1 MATLGQKPTIWC
13 DIITDT
19 GGFTVVDN
27 SGPQQCL
34 FWTDVWGPDLASPP
48 IPPVVV
54 GEIQSLYFGFNGTLR
69 TDDFYNKL
77 VPVIRPL
84 NAFTISKVGLVANVA
99 PVELVIQDSIIV
111 GVYRNDVKEGEA
123 ALQTNQTEITI
134 ILDPVIEVASN
145 DRIRVAVERV
155 GEDFAGIG
163 LGVTLSGQ

>member
-1 MATLGQKPTIWC
+1 
-13 DIITDT
+13 
-19 GGFTVVDN
+19 
-27 SGPQQCL
+27 
-34 FWTDVWGPDLASPP
+34 
-48 IPPVVV
+48 
-54 GEIQSLYFGFNGTLR
+54 
-69 TDDFYNKL
+69 
-77 VPVIRPL
+77 
-84 NAFTISKVGLVANVA
+84 
-99 PVELVIQDSIIV
+99 VELVIQDSIIV